1 MFDSDISNDSYA
13 PEKLRDPRILAF
25 MRKITVKEDPAFVA
39 LRGNAP
45 AARVTAILDDGRRLV
60 QQVENMPGFPGEP
73 MSRADVERKFHSNV
87 GKRWPREGT
96 DDVLKKL
103 WALDETEDL
112 PLLLGRLS
120 VQAS

>member
-1 MFDSDISNDSYA
+1 
-13 PEKLRDPRILAF
+13 
-25 MRKITVKEDPAFVA
+25 
-39 LRGNAP
+39 
-45 AARVTAILDDGRRLV
+45 
-60 QQVENMPGFPGEP
+60 

-87 GKRWPREGT
+87 GKRWPRQRT